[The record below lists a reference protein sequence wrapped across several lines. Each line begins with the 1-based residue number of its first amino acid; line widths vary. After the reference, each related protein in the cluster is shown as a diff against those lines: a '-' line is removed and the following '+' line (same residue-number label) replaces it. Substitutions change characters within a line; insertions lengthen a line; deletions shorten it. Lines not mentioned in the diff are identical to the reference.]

1 MFYYYY
7 YYYYLLVVI
16 GYTYKTGVKIYNLI
30 TV

>member
-7 YYYYLLVVI
+7 YYLLFVI
-16 GYTYKTGVKIYNLI
+16 VYTYKTGVKIYNLI

>member
-16 GYTYKTGVKIYNLI
+16 GYTYTTGVKIYNLI